1 MNGLTK
7 LTRRASYE
15 AVKPKVN
22 ERSRLILE
30 TLGCR
35 EMTVSEIADELI
47 ERGVLPY
54 YNRNFV
60 APRVTELKRGR
71 IIEAC
76 GRRKSTRSGKAE
88 VVWRRKKENGGEI
101 EAAGD

>member
-22 ERSRLILE
+22 ARSGLILE
-30 TLGCR
+30 VLGAR

-60 APRVTELKRGR
+60 APRMTEMKHNRV
-71 IIEAC
+71 IEVC
-76 GRRKSTRSGKAE
+76 GCRKSTRSNKTE
-88 VVWRRKKENGGEI
+88 VVWRRRKENSGEI
-101 EAAGD
+101 DAAGD

>member
-1 MNGLTK
+1 MNGLTR

-15 AVKPKVN
+15 AIKPDVT
-22 ERSRLILE
+22 RRRGLVLDIL
-30 TLGCR
+30 GAR

-60 APRVTELKRGR
+60 APRMTELKHSRV
-71 IIEAC
+71 IEPC
-76 GRRKSTRSGKAE
+76 GRRKSTRSNKTE
-88 VVWRRKKENGGEI
+88 VVWRRRKENSGES